1 MPRRLREFFPIVV
14 LALVMQILA
23 PVAACWAAAIAVA
36 DPLPSA
42 GICHSDVTTTGSGDQ
57 DRGQYA
63 HDGLCAICVSHAGT
77 AVDAPKPVTFVVL
90 FRQFR
95 SIVWT
100 DARPMLGPSR
110 TGSNTQA
117 RAPPRLS

>member
-1 MPRRLREFFPIVV
+1 MFRRRLKEFFPVVV

-23 PVAACWAAAIAVA
+23 PIAACWAAAIAVA
-36 DPLPSA
+36 DPLQSA
-42 GICHSDVTTTGSGDQ
+42 GICHSDATTGSGDQ

-77 AVDAPKPVTFVVL
+77 AVEAPKLVAFVELV
-90 FRQFR
+90 RQFR
-95 SIVWT
+95 PVLWSDVEL
-100 DARPMLGPSR
+100 MLGPSP

-117 RAPPRLS
+117 RAPPRLA